1 MIYKFVNTKWQNTTF
16 FESSTKSLIFKMFIH
31 PYFPSFVHNLRNLS
45 NYHITATRKCS
56 NDFLQSSRLLLVH
69 LDDIIL
75 LHLESLGGFVVVD
88 SSSVEEETQRCDGDS
103 NPLGVGLLEFSHL
116 GGLLHSEVDLV
127 GVLSN
132 NFELDVLSVVS
143 SPSSL
148 LLIHLDDVILLHL
161 ESFGGFV
168 VVDPPSVEEESQRS
182 DGDSHPLRVGFLELP
197 HLGCLLHPEVDLVG
211 VLSHHLEL
219 DVLRIIPSSSCLLL
233 VHLDDVILFHLQS
246 FRRLV
251 VIDSSSIKKE
261 AKRRDGDSNPFGVGF
276 LEFSHLG
283 GLFHPE
289 MDFVGIL
296 ANNLELNIFRII
308 ASPSGLLLVHL
319 YDVIL
324 FHLQSFRRFIIVD
337 PPPVKKEAERCDGD
351 SHPLGVGLLQLPH
364 LGGLLHPEVDLIAVL
379 SHHLELDVLSVVSSH
394 LDLSLVST
402 YRLKNPEKCK
412 VLNVL

>member
-69 LDDIIL
+69 LNNIIL
-75 LHLESLGGFVVVD
+75 LHLESFGGFVVVD
-88 SSSVEEETQRCDGDS
+88 SSSVEEETQRSDGDS
-103 NPLGVGLLEFSHL
+103 NPLRVGFLEFSHL

-127 GVLSN
+127 A
-132 NFELDVLSVVS
+132 
-143 SPSSL
+143 
-148 LLIHLDDVILLHL
+148 
-161 ESFGGFV
+161 
-168 VVDPPSVEEESQRS
+168 
-182 DGDSHPLRVGFLELP
+182 
-197 HLGCLLHPEVDLVG
+197 

-219 DVLRIIPSSSCLLL
+219 DVLGIIPSSSRLLL
-233 VHLDDVILFHLQS
+233 VHLDDIVLLHLES
-246 FRRLV
+246 LGGFIV
-251 VIDSSSIKKE
+251 VDPASVEKK
-261 AKRRDGDSNPFGVGF
+261 AKRRDGDSHPLGVGF

-364 LGGLLHPEVDLIAVL
+364 LSGLLHPEVDLIAVL

-402 YRLKNPEKCK
+402 YRL
-412 VLNVL
+412 L